1 MTFLGEEYFFVFT
14 FMLPSIGTDFLV
26 ITSQTH

>member
-1 MTFLGEEYFFVFT
+1 
-14 FMLPSIGTDFLV
+14 MLPSIGTDFLV